1 MWVHCEVWNLPYFV
15 ELLNSQLKD
24 LEYFVALFVESF
36 NCFEKKKKKKKK
48 KKRWTCS
55 FEFGIPTKTLW
66 LQGAILQN
74 SLVSHLQII
83 YAPISNSVLV
93 N

>member
-48 KKRWTCS
+48 RWTCS
-55 FEFGIPTKTLW
+55 FEFRIPTKTLW

>member
-36 NCFEKKKKKKKK
+36 NCFEKKKKKKKNGGLAHFNLGFQQK
-48 KKRWTCS
+48 HCGYKVLYFR
-55 FEFGIPTKTLW
+55 IPW
-66 LQGAILQN
+66 
-74 SLVSHLQII
+74 
-83 YAPISNSVLV
+83 
-93 N
+93 